1 MSVPKSV
8 VKLNRNGVT
17 YTSSVD
23 RAAYTIA
30 ELTRAA
36 LRDVGRFL
44 ARKCNAAAMKLPG
57 LKRSK
62 RVRGKTS
69 AFQYWV
75 LKREG
80 NLQVGIKHD
89 TWYGVAQE
97 LGSDVNGGMGSG
109 INGVAGEKGPYGAKR
124 KIPKLGILRNTV
136 YDNLQKIVEI
146 ESQYLSA
153 LEDEAKALALIESE
167 DDYRG
172 DQDAEND

>member
-8 VKLNRNGVT
+8 VKLDRNGVT

-23 RAAYTIA
+23 RAAYTIV

-36 LRDVGRFL
+36 LRDVGRFV
-44 ARKCNAAAMKLPG
+44 ARQCNAAAMRLPG
-57 LKRSK
+57 LGRSK

-80 NLQVGIKHD
+80 NLQVGIKHN

-97 LGSDVNGGMGSG
+97 LGSAVNGGMGSG
-109 INGVAGEKGPYGAKR
+109 IKGQTGQKGTYGKKR
-124 KIPKLGILRNTV
+124 QIPKFGILRNTV
-136 YDNLQKIVEI
+136 YNNIPKIVEI
-146 ESQYLSA
+146 ESKYLSA
-153 LEDEAKALALIESE
+153 LEDEAAALALIDSE

-172 DQDAEND
+172 ETDEQNN